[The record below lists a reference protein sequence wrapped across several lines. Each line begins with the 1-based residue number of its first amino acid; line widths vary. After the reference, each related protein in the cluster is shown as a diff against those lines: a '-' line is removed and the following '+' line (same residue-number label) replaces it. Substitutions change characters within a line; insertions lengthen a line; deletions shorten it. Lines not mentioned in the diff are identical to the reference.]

1 MSDTIEQVQ
10 QALFASADIVLQVKD
25 NIVIGAQADPALGLR
40 VREWVTHHIETLMTE
55 DSQPKVRRSIS
66 AMTAEPALIE
76 VNDLNHISEFG
87 FGHPFRYRFFTI
99 EGSDMFWMM
108 GTDLRQI
115 EGLHQEVIATQI
127 SLARHIEAS
136 EQALKEAGQN
146 ARRSR
151 ASLEMPE
158 LETLIGRKSLRE
170 ILAATSE
177 VVELTCIEEAL
188 QLHPGNKV
196 AAAQALGITVPA
208 LRARMRKFDL
218 V

>member
-1 MSDTIEQVQ
+1 
-10 QALFASADIVLQVKD
+10 
-25 NIVIGAQADPALGLR
+25 
-40 VREWVTHHIETLMTE
+40 MTE

-87 FGHPFRYRFFTI
+87 FGHPFRYRFF
-99 EGSDMFWMM
+99 
-108 GTDLRQI
+108 LRQI

-208 LRARMRKFDL
+208 LRARMRKFDETCARGPGTRN
-218 V
+218 